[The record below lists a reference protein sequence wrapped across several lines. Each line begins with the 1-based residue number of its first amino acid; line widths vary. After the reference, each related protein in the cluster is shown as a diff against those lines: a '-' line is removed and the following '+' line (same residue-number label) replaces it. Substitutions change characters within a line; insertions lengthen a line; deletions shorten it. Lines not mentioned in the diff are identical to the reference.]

1 MEMLSAEVAGFLAN
15 SSMIRKM
22 FEAGVE
28 LKKKYGAD
36 KVYDFSLGNPDLPP
50 PAEVKTALHEIADKA
65 DQPFALGYMP
75 NGGYPDVRA
84 IVAAKVS
91 EEQGVTI
98 SANEL
103 IMSCGAAGGL
113 NALFRAILTPGS
125 EVICPSPYFVEYGF
139 YTGNFGGKLVPVKS
153 KDFTF
158 ELDVPAIAAAVNEK
172 TKAVI
177 INSPNNP
184 TGQIYSAAEIK
195 SLCDALHA
203 AEEKFG
209 TKICLIS
216 DEPYRFL
223 NFDNVEI
230 PSVFSYYDNSVVIG
244 SYSKN
249 LSLAGERMGYIAVN
263 PKMYDLEKFMAAITM
278 TTRILGTVNAP
289 CIGQQLLRTCINAQV
304 DLEVYR
310 QRRAVM
316 AKVLEEAGLE
326 FTLPRGAFYFFVKSP
341 IADETE
347 FVKELAEACVLTV
360 PGRGFGCPGYIRLTF
375 CVSEKV
381 ISASADAF
389 KKVMAKYK

>member
-1 MEMLSAEVAGFLAN
+1 
-15 SSMIRKM
+15 MIRKM

-50 PAEVKTALHEIADKA
+50 PAEVKEALHQIADKA

-75 NGGYPDVRA
+75 NGGYPDVRE

-91 EEQGVTI
+91 EEQGVKI

-158 ELDVPAIAAAVNEK
+158 ELDIPAIAAAVNEN

-184 TGQIYSAAEIK
+184 TGQIYSAGEIK
-195 SLCDALHA
+195 ELCDALHA

-209 TKICLIS
+209 TKICLIA

-223 NFDNVEI
+223 NFDGVEI
-230 PSVFSYYDNSVVIG
+230 PSVFSYYANSVVIG

-263 PKMYDLEKFMAAITM
+263 PQMYDLENFMAAITM

-289 CIGQQLLRTCINAQV
+289 CIGQQLLRSCINAQV

-310 QRRAVM
+310 QRRELM
-316 AKVLEEAGLE
+316 AQVLTDAGLE

-341 IADETE
+341 VEDERE
-347 FVKELAEACVLTV
+347 FVKDLADACILTV

-375 CVSEKV
+375 CVGEKV
-381 ISASADAF
+381 IRASAESF
-389 KKVMAKYK
+389 RKVMEKYR